1 MQGSLRLHGG
11 VLFVGRQNL
20 TAEVATYDL
29 GGRPLE
35 TRFTFRDEAMGRSSV
50 SGMDVDADRRLW
62 IADAAGEAIRCFSLF
77 GQQVA
82 AVSDREASAAEG
94 PARPRIQSLGAS
106 DRHGLIGSPV
116 DLRVVGEDDDTTLI
130 VASGGT
136 RRHGLQVLHIAS
148 GRGRSIAPL
157 GDPEGKFQRIR
168 GLDWR
173 GEELAVVESGAR
185 RVQIF
190 EGEVTGRLVFRFAF
204 PIPEALGEPEA
215 VALVGDGRVVV
226 ATAGEASGV
235 YLFDSNGRRIAQLAK
250 DGAADPAAEES
261 GDASVDQPGG
271 LALELGRNDRDS
283 RLCVLD
289 RDGERVQIFSLD
301 GRSFGT
307 VLEPSG

>member
-1 MQGSLRLHGG
+1 M
-11 VLFVGRQNL
+11 GRQNL

-35 TRFTFRDEAMGRSSV
+35 TRFSFRDEAVGRSSV

-62 IADAAGEAIRCFSLF
+62 IADSAGATIRCFSLF
-77 GQQVA
+77 GQEIASVN
-82 AVSDREASAAEG
+82 DRQASAAQG
-94 PARPRIQSLGAS
+94 SDRPRPQSLGAS
-106 DRHGLIGSPV
+106 DRHGMIGSPV
-116 DLRVVGEDDDTTLI
+116 DLRVVGEDDDTTLV

-136 RRHGLQVLHIAS
+136 RRHGLQVLHIAT

-168 GLDWR
+168 GMDWR
-173 GEELAVVESGAR
+173 GEELAIVEAGAR
-185 RVQIF
+185 RVQVF

-204 PIPEALGEPEA
+204 GIPEALGEPES
-215 VALVGDGRVVV
+215 VALVGDGRLVV
-226 ATAGEASGV
+226 ATAGETSGV
-235 YLFDSNGRRIAQLAK
+235 YLFDPSGRQLGRLAV
-250 DGAADPAAEES
+250 DGAADPGAEER
-261 GDASVDQPGG
+261 GEAAVDQPGA
-271 LALELGRNDRDS
+271 LALDPGRTDRET

-307 VLEPSG
+307 VLEASC

>member
-35 TRFTFRDEAMGRSSV
+35 TRFTFRDEAVGRSSV

-62 IADAAGEAIRCFSLF
+62 IADAAGAAIRCFTLF
-77 GQQVA
+77 GQEIASVGDGA
-82 AVSDREASAAEG
+82 ARAAMG
-94 PARPRIQSLGAS
+94 SLGAT

-116 DLRVVGEDDDTTLI
+116 DLRVVGEDDDTTLV

-148 GRGRSIAPL
+148 GRSKSIAPL

-168 GLDWR
+168 GMDWR
-173 GEELAVVESGAR
+173 GEELAIVEAGAR
-185 RVQIF
+185 RVQVF
-190 EGEVTGRLVFRFAF
+190 EGEVTGRLVFRFSF

-215 VALVGDGRVVV
+215 VALVGDGRLVV
-226 ATAGEASGV
+226 ATAGERSGLC
-235 YLFDSNGRRIAQLAK
+235 LFDPSGRQLARLAV
-250 DGAADPAAEES
+250 DGAQDPEADDR
-261 GDASVDQPGG
+261 GDAAVEQPGA
-271 LALELGRNDRDS
+271 LALDLGRSDRDT

-307 VLEPSG
+307 VLGGDLLE

>member
-1 MQGSLRLHGG
+1 MQGSLRLHAG

-35 TRFTFRDEAMGRSSV
+35 TRFTFRDEAVGRSSV

-62 IADAAGEAIRCFSLF
+62 IADSASARIRCFTLF
-77 GQQVA
+77 GQEIA
-82 AVSDREASAAEG
+82 SVSDEEAAKAMGVEASQ
-94 PARPRIQSLGAS
+94 PRSLGAT
-106 DRHGLIGSPV
+106 DRHGMIGSPV
-116 DLRVVGEDDDTTLI
+116 DLRVVGEDDDTTLV

-136 RRHGLQVLHIAS
+136 RRHGLQVLHVAT

-168 GLDWR
+168 GMDWR
-173 GEELAVVESGAR
+173 GDELAVVEAGAR
-185 RVQIF
+185 RVQVF

-204 PIPEALGEPEA
+204 TIPEALGEPEA
-215 VALVGDGRVVV
+215 VALVGDGRIVV
-226 ATAGEASGV
+226 ATAGDTSGV
-235 YLFDSNGRRIAQLAK
+235 YLFDVSGRQLAQLAV
-250 DGAADPAAEES
+250 DGALDPSAEER
-261 GDASVDQPGG
+261 GDAVVESPGA
-271 LALELGRNDRDS
+271 LALELGQNDRET

-307 VLEPSG
+307 VLESSC